1 MEFKVITFWLTF
13 EHAKICILPAKFYF
27 TLWFDSDSTGRS
39 QLEFRSAIL
48 THIFVTYYRPRHT
61 FRRLPPRTRII
72 DSPGDPHY
80 NLIYDRNQT
89 SATNIRQEVVHTVS
103 ILLEANYNLER
114 IKRFHALFYTFSK
127 DLDIDDTTIDVRF
140 DKEKK
145 SRKWLSV
152 FFSCLFKI
160 KIDYFNTE
168 VLIQ

>member
-1 MEFKVITFWLTF
+1 MQRFAYRLNFISYCGSTLTQPDGVSWNFEVRYWLIYLL
-13 EHAKICILPAKFYF
+13 HN
-27 TLWFDSDSTGRS
+27 
-39 QLEFRSAIL
+39 
-48 THIFVTYYRPRHT
+48 YRLRHT
-61 FRRLPPRTRII
+61 LLRIPPRTRII
-72 DSPGDPHY
+72 DSPRDPHY

-114 IKRFHALFYTFSK
+114 IKRFHALFYIFSK